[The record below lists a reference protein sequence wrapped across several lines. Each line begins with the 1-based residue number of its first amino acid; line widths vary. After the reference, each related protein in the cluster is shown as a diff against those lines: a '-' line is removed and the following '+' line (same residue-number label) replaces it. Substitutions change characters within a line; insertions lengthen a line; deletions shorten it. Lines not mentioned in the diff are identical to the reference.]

1 MIPPLERILTL
12 IKKEKLKNKMNKRGD
27 EIVMEQDIFIILN
40 LIFFLTLL
48 YFVYN
53 SSSGSFVN
61 EQYYAKQIALMIDEA
76 KPGTVISIDVTDG
89 YNLVKKNKFDEKNM
103 IKITDKDVL
112 VRLSSSRIYQFPYF
126 NKVLVETND
135 YPFRIFN
142 DNGKERIFFD
152 MYIKNKP

>member
-27 EIVMEQDIFIILN
+27 EIVMEQAIFIILN

-89 YNLVKKNKFDEKNM
+89 YNLVKKNKFVFCLLRRK
-103 IKITDKDVL
+103 
-112 VRLSSSRIYQFPYF
+112 
-126 NKVLVETND
+126 
-135 YPFRIFN
+135 
-142 DNGKERIFFD
+142 FFAC
-152 MYIKNKP
+152 P